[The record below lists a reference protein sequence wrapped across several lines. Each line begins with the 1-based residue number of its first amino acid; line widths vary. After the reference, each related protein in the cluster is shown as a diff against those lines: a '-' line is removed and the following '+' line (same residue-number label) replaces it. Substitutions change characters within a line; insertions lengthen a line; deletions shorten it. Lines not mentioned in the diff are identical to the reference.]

1 MAGGLFAI
9 DREWFIELGMYDDG
23 QDIWGGEN
31 IDLSFR
37 VWLCGGTQWLCPCSK
52 VAHVFR
58 PKHPYSFGSGDD
70 QQNFKVRRNQESTD
84 CCNDSLTFCCE
95 LRIKIS
101 VIPDN

>member
-9 DREWFIELGMYDDG
+9 DRLWFYQLGMYDDG

-37 VWLCGGTQWLCPCSK
+37 VWLCGGQQWMSPCSK

-58 PKHPYSFGSGDD
+58 PKHPYTFGND
-70 QQNFKVRRNQESTD
+70 NFNVSCDGCVAHGME
-84 CCNDSLTFCCE
+84 LTTV
-95 LRIKIS
+95 K
-101 VIPDN
+101 